1 MNTIN
6 VALFPIP
13 NAVNFP
19 GVPCPLHVFE
29 PRYRKMVN
37 HCVDNQMLMGVCHTE
52 KILSEKK
59 KKQSLEDTLN
69 SNQSTYKPC
78 TVFSAGPVEI
88 LEELDDGRMAIMVDM
103 NTRLEL
109 KQEIQ
114 TLPFG
119 IWECTRLEDKA
130 SEHSSELEP
139 LKQQLLQQ
147 LLTIT
152 AESQEA
158 QDILK
163 GDFWGKISVTEFSF
177 AINGLLGMDANL
189 KQHLL
194 EMTKVEDRL
203 NYLLELIKQSE

>member
-1 MNTIN
+1 MNTLT

-37 HCVDNQMLMGVCHTE
+37 HCVDNNMLMGVCHTE
-52 KILSEKK
+52 KILHEN
-59 KKQSLEDTLN
+59 KKQQTLEDTLN

-78 TVFSAGPVEI
+78 SIFSAGSVEI
-88 LEELDDGRMAIMVDM
+88 LEELEDGRMAIMVDM
-103 NTRLEL
+103 SVRLAL

-119 IWECTRLEDKA
+119 IWECTTVADEA
-130 SEHSSELEP
+130 SVDNHQLEP
-139 LKQQLLQQ
+139 LKQQLLQH
-147 LLTIT
+147 LLTVT
-152 AESQEA
+152 AESKEA

-163 GDFWGKISVTEFSF
+163 GDFWNSISATEFSF
-177 AINGLLGMDANL
+177 AINGLLGMDASL

-194 EMTKVEDRL
+194 EMTKAEDRL
-203 NYLLELIKQSE
+203 NYLLDLLQQS